1 MIMGGV
7 KMTFVDW
14 YDENLRALLKGNLRN
29 GLLAAW
35 EAAQEA
41 VRDDKPR
48 EETPKKIW
56 YDFLLE
62 YRAASGD
69 HGHVTQYIRADLV
82 DGLVEALQSI
92 AREPREQSL
101 EYGAK
106 SLRDEASAALKTLE
120 ESNE

>member
-1 MIMGGV
+1 MN
-7 KMTFVDW
+7 FEDW
-14 YDENLRALLKGNLRN
+14 YDDNLRALLKGNLRN

-35 EAAQEA
+35 EAAQAA
-41 VRDDKPR
+41 VRDKPR

-106 SLRDEASAALKTLE
+106 SLRDKARAALKAWE
-120 ESNE
+120 ESNDH